1 MDYQQKITMAKDPE
15 EYNDVELEEDEE
27 DLYSEEGREEAM
39 EDDEVDELE
48 EGFMKGYEGGDK
60 LAKCALCKKPLKQN
74 FIEEELH
81 GELHRF
87 CSEEH
92 ADAFIRKVSES
103 EDS

>member
-39 EDDEVDELE
+39 EEDEVDELE
-48 EGFMKGYEGGDK
+48 EGFMKGYQGGDK
-60 LAKCALCKKPLKQN
+60 LAKCALCKKPLGKN
-74 FIEEELH
+74 FVEEELNS
-81 GELHRF
+81 ELYRF

-92 ADAFIRKVSES
+92 ADVFTRKISDE
-103 EDS
+103 E